1 MAQKNNSI
9 TFKSV
14 ITGLFIAMAV
24 FTVAM
29 ITVTIVKMN
38 KAKNELNI
46 NPDEVN
52 LVQLETIK
60 GNIADDALVAIVET
74 DIGEIRAEL
83 YPQYAP
89 NTVANFKKLADS
101 EYYNG
106 TFIYEI
112 KKEMYTSGGSLFNDG
127 GLPDGYDEETEKI
140 EPEFSNDLW
149 PFKGCFM
156 SCGLTRGSFWS
167 NMPVIYS
174 GSRFMIAGTIDFNEE
189 IKEELYEGKENL
201 NTVIEDAFVE
211 YGGLPNASRQMTV
224 FAQTYEGMDVLEKI
238 LNSEASEENLR
249 PVEDIEIKK
258 ITVCTYKESLEK

>member
-1 MAQKNNSI
+1 
-9 TFKSV
+9 
-14 ITGLFIAMAV
+14 
-24 FTVAM
+24 
-29 ITVTIVKMN
+29 
-38 KAKNELNI
+38 
-46 NPDEVN
+46 
-52 LVQLETIK
+52 
-60 GNIADDALVAIVET
+60 
-74 DIGEIRAEL
+74 
-83 YPQYAP
+83 
-89 NTVANFKKLADS
+89 
-101 EYYNG
+101 
-106 TFIYEI
+106 
-112 KKEMYTSGGSLFNDG
+112 MYTSGGSLFNDG

>member
-9 TFKSV
+9 TFKGV

-112 KKEMYTSGGSLFNDG
+112 KKEMEMKREKMKNISLYDIKEPSFIYKNGKISNVDIELVKNHPRSYFYEVYMSGNRTNNGDIFI
-127 GLPDGYDEETEKI
+127 DE
-140 EPEFSNDLW
+140 N
-149 PFKGCFM
+149 
-156 SCGLTRGSFWS
+156 
-167 NMPVIYS
+167 
-174 GSRFMIAGTIDFNEE
+174 IDFSE
-189 IKEELYEGKENL
+189 IRE
-201 NTVIEDAFVE
+201 
-211 YGGLPNASRQMTV
+211 
-224 FAQTYEGMDVLEKI
+224 
-238 LNSEASEENLR
+238 
-249 PVEDIEIKK
+249 
-258 ITVCTYKESLEK
+258 